1 LKQQLV
7 FGFFV
12 CFGFSI
18 FGLGQV
24 PFDTLKKPQS
34 FMGFVPLSDTISEG
48 KTGVFVLPLLYFTPD
63 TRWAAGAAGVY
74 YFKVPPSATNAVHP
88 RVSYIQFLADY
99 TQNKQLDTWAS
110 WHVFTQD
117 ENYLLKGD
125 LRYRDFPDRFYGLGN
140 TSAISQKELYSYQ
153 LFVLKSLQLKKIKPG
168 LFLGFDYEL
177 RHEYNFKLAA
187 NGQLASGALT
197 GSNGGFG
204 SALGLV
210 SILDTRDN
218 IINPYSGRYAE
229 FSTYFF
235 SPLLKSSFS
244 FQTINTTYQQYWRLK
259 PKHILAWQT
268 KARLSFGEVPF
279 LDLSTLGNDDIL
291 RGYPKNRFRDQH
303 FFATQ
308 LEYRF
313 PLFWRFG
320 AVAFAGAGD
329 VFGPSSSLSASN
341 LKYSIGTG
349 LRFVVDP
356 AERLNIR
363 LDYGYGREGG
373 YFYFVVGESF

>member
-1 LKQQLV
+1 VQAQSA
-7 FGFFV
+7 FD
-12 CFGFSI
+12 SI
-18 FGLGQV
+18 V
-24 PFDTLKKPQS
+24 KPKK
-34 FMGFVPLSDTISEG
+34 FMGFVPLSDTISEDKNG
-48 KTGVFVLPLLYFTPD
+48 FFALPLLYYTPD

-74 YFKVPPSATNAVHP
+74 YFKVKPSEAQAAQP

-117 ENYLLKGD
+117 ENFLLKGD
-125 LRYRDFPDRFYGLGN
+125 VRYRDFPDRFYGIGN
-140 TSAISQKELYSYQ
+140 DTELSQKEQYSYQ
-153 LFVLKSLQLKKIKPG
+153 LFVLKSLQLKKVKPG
-168 LFLGFDYEL
+168 FFLGFDYEL
-177 RHEYNFKLAA
+177 RYEYNFKHA
-187 NGQLASGALT
+187 NNGVLGN
-197 GSNGGFG
+197 GSVPGYNGGVG
-204 SALGLV
+204 SALGFV

-218 IINPYSGRYAE
+218 IINPYKGRYAE

-235 SPLLKSSFS
+235 SPLLMSTFS
-244 FQTINTTYQQYWRLK
+244 FQTINATYQQYWQFK

-268 KARLSFGEVPF
+268 KARFTFGEVPC

-320 AVAFAGAGD
+320 GVAFGGFGD
-329 VFGPSSSLSASN
+329 VFGPSSTLSSN
-341 LKYSIGTG
+341 YLKYSIGTG